1 MLSSIAGSAFRSLL
15 HFSETGH
22 HLTVLTALEN
32 FGQETLKHETK
43 QGLIVVLLLPSLLP
57 WFFFLGT
64 ILKRRTEY
72 MTLGDSSQNSCNF
85 KNCWHAWKCPA
96 GSWSS
101 SSIPA
106 KVDERGFRAW
116 KLPEIQEPRWNNLN
130 KLITQQTIL
139 SQNILKI
146 RISFHAAL

>member
-72 MTLGDSSQNSCNF
+72 MTLGAHRTAVTLKTAGMLGNVLLVHEAAAQYQPKWMREDLGPENCLRFKSQ
-85 KNCWHAWKCPA
+85 
-96 GSWSS
+96 
-101 SSIPA
+101 
-106 KVDERGFRAW
+106 DE
-116 KLPEIQEPRWNNLN
+116 I
-130 KLITQQTIL
+130 I
-139 SQNILKI
+139 
-146 RISFHAAL
+146 